1 MRRDRDTKKEVG
13 MRINMCRRPQTHTHT
28 DTHTHTHTYTNK
40 TNIHAF
46 SMVHFFFFF
55 FFTLLQTSKFGADH
69 IQGWLVKHGRG
80 IT

>member
-1 MRRDRDTKKEVG
+1 MRV
-13 MRINMCRRPQTHTHT
+13 NMCRRPQTHTHT
-28 DTHTHTHTYTNK
+28 DTHTHTHTHTQIKQAYMRFLWF
-40 TNIHAF
+40 ISF
-46 SMVHFFFFF
+46 SF